1 MVGLNVMVHGVTV
14 YAAVNVVGPDA
25 SEATKEPAPAVAP
38 YGTLYVQVNAP
49 APEVVIVA
57 PETVP
62 TVQAS
67 EIGAVVVRETPSN
80 ASVTDEDAAK
90 LVAVTVTLLPM
101 SPLVGERAI
110 VHGVT
115 VNAAVAVCA
124 V

>member
-1 MVGLNVMVHGVTV
+1 MVHGVTV